1 MYHPAGSTPSSAPLS
16 APSSADSTRPQLYD
30 RPRLPPNIQPAQRR
44 FTQARKLPPVDF
56 TVPPSSRAVQ
66 FSQKHAHVQQ
76 RLPSQTKPRALACKG
91 ASAGE
96 NAGGESHPG

>member
-1 MYHPAGSTPSSAPLS
+1 MPNPSSSTPSSVPS
-16 APSSADSTRPQLYD
+16 STPSSADSTLRPQLYD

-56 TVPPSSRAVQ
+56 TVPPSSRAAH
-66 FSQKHAHVQQ
+66 FSQEQHVHAEQ
-76 RLPSQTKPRALACKG
+76 RLPAQARPRALACKG

-96 NAGGESHPG
+96 NAGGES